1 MTSEPSFP
9 EAPGGQ
15 EPSSRAAD
23 GPRAEQEPP
32 QDVVAPQPQA
42 AVAIVRTLGDD
53 PHYLVLRR
61 ARNPLD
67 PWSGHFALPGGRRD
81 PGDRSLLET
90 CIRETLEET
99 GLALDA
105 LQMVSERPWARA
117 GGTLHATLVAPFL
130 FEIPSVVGLTLDET
144 EIAESHWLPSRYL
157 SDPCNHALRAVA
169 PGLPD
174 RLFPCIKVGDG
185 AIWGFT
191 YGVLRELLTA
201 PGWPHPGSG

>member
-1 MTSEPSFP
+1 MNPEPSFP
-9 EAPGGQ
+9 ESSGGP
-15 EPSSRAAD
+15 EPIPRAAE
-23 GPRAEQEPP
+23 GPRAEPE
-32 QDVVAPQPQA
+32 QPQA

-61 ARNPLD
+61 ARNPRD
-67 PWSGHFALPGGRRD
+67 PWSGHFALPGGRREA
-81 PGDRSLLET
+81 GDRSLLET

-105 LQMVSERPWARA
+105 LQLVSERPWARA
-117 GGTLHATLVAPFL
+117 GGTRHATLVAPFL
-130 FEIPSVVGLTLDET
+130 FEIPSVARLTLDET
-144 EIAESHWLPSRYL
+144 EIAESHWLPLRYL
-157 SDPCNHALRAVA
+157 ADPCNHVHLAVA

-191 YGVLRELLTA
+191 YGVLRELLA
-201 PGWPHPGSG
+201 EPRGPHPGPG